1 MTIPPRKVKVFDS
14 LGIDANSARGKGMT
28 QICPSIKYRFSCA
41 VFELKTGSIPLI
53 QYKLIQSSLH
63 WKLEIYICNKKK
75 NSKVC
80 IEIDLLF

>member
-1 MTIPPRKVKVFDS
+1 
-14 LGIDANSARGKGMT
+14 MT

-53 QYKLIQSSLH
+53 QYKLIQSTLH

-75 NSKVC
+75 ELES
-80 IEIDLLF
+80 LY